1 MGRLSDHRVGHAVVV
16 VALSTLG
23 AGCATQQWTHDLF
36 TKRQAEVDERFIRV
50 DTRAQAQGE
59 RIDRAEERLAGVG
72 DGLARVNERLAR
84 VETAAREQDEQLD
97 QVEIRVARLD
107 AGLTE
112 TRNLVR
118 GTLAQAPSVGI
129 RSAAAE
135 PRVARTTPERPDRR
149 TLLGV
154 VHVLFPFDGDD
165 LDARAEAALAAIVKE
180 LRDNRSLTI
189 DLEGS
194 TDPVGALDYNVRL
207 SRRRV
212 DAVRRWLVGKG
223 VSRAR
228 IVGSAGRGPLVDASL
243 TDDVKRRVMV
253 KLMTTE

>member
-1 MGRLSDHRVGHAVVV
+1 MGRRSRLAVGRAVMV
-16 VALSTLG
+16 VALSALG
-23 AGCATQQWTHDLF
+23 SGCATQEWTRDLF
-36 TKRQAEVDERFIRV
+36 AKRQAEVEERFVRV
-50 DTRAQAQGE
+50 DTRARAQGE
-59 RIDRAEERLAGVG
+59 RIDRVEDRLTRVG
-72 DGLARVNERLAR
+72 DGLVRVNERLAQM
-84 VETAAREQDEQLD
+84 ETAAREQDDQLD

-107 AGLTE
+107 AGLSE

-118 GTLAQAPSVGI
+118 GALAQAPSVGI

-135 PRVARTTPERPDRR
+135 PRVARTTPERPARR
-149 TLLGV
+149 TLV
-154 VHVLFPFDGDD
+154 SIVHVLFSFDGDD

-180 LRDNRSLTI
+180 LRDNPSLTI

-207 SRRRV
+207 SQRRV

-243 TDDVKRRVMV
+243 EDDAKRRVMV
-253 KLMTTE
+253 KLMTAE